1 MKNPGEVDLIIF
13 DTDGTIIPSL
23 ETVYEGIRKT
33 FAAFGWELEHSIED
47 INQYIGLASGEL
59 YKNIVPPPHRN
70 RWEELRDRARAEYA
84 ALFQKSAV
92 TFPGVKETLAT
103 LCQRGFNLALYSNA
117 TKSYFNNVISSLQ
130 IRDYFDYAE
139 CVDENNTTKP
149 ELVSKIKDVFHS
161 TAAAVVGDR
170 IHDIEAARE
179 TDSLSI
185 GVLFGYG
192 GEEPE
197 QADIT
202 IRQFGELLD
211 IFDNILPGKASQCSN
226 GQ

>member
-1 MKNPGEVDLIIF
+1 MINAREVDLIIF

-33 FAAFGWELEHSIED
+33 FTAFGWELKHSVED
-47 INQYIGLASGEL
+47 VNQFMGSASGEL
-59 YKNIVPPPHRN
+59 YQTIIPPEHQHH
-70 RWEELRDRARAEYA
+70 WEELRDRARTEYE

-92 TFPGVKETLAT
+92 TFPGVKETLS
-103 LCQRGFNLALYSNA
+103 LLHRRGYNLALYSNA
-117 TKSYFNNVISSLQ
+117 TTSYFNNVISSLQ

-139 CVDENNTTKP
+139 CIRDNNLTKP
-149 ELVSKIKDVFHS
+149 ELVLKIKEIFNS

-179 TDSLSI
+179 TDSLAI

-192 GEEPE
+192 EEEPE

-202 IRQFGELLD
+202 IKQFNELLD
-211 IFDNILPGKASQCSN
+211 IF
-226 GQ
+226 

>member
-1 MKNPGEVDLIIF
+1 MKNPREVDLIIF

-33 FAAFGWELEHSIED
+33 FTAFGWELKHSIED

-59 YKNIVPPPHRN
+59 YRTIIPPEQRH
-70 RWEELRDRARAEYA
+70 RWEELRNIARAEYA

-92 TFPGVKETLAT
+92 TFPGVKETLGT
-103 LCQRGFNLALYSNA
+103 LHQRGFNLALYSNA
-117 TKSYFNNVISSLQ
+117 TTSYFDNVIISLQ

-139 CVDENNTTKP
+139 CVHESNTTKP
-149 ELVSKIKDVFHS
+149 ELVRKIKGIFNS
-161 TAAAVVGDR
+161 ATSAIVGDR

-185 GVLFGYG
+185 GALFGYG

-202 IRQFGELLD
+202 IKE
-211 IFDNILPGKASQCSN
+211 FDEFIRMDSLVLEHKRADDN
-226 GQ
+226 GI